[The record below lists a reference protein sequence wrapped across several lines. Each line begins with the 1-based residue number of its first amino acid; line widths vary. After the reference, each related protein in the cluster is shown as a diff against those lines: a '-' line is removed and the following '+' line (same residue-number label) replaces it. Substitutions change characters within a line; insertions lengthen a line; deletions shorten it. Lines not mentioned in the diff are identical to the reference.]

1 MPNPYTSQSV
11 GFGQYYDP
19 EQEAL
24 NRQRE
29 MAQMLRQRAMNQDN
43 ANEVVAGRVIP
54 YSWAQGLSKV
64 ASGYMGGKMAQDIE
78 EKQADI
84 YKKQME
90 NRGKALEEFQRT
102 YQGTP
107 ETQAQSMAP
116 TVGNTL
122 QNPQMITQP
131 AVAGNPQAAYAALL
145 RSNDPALAQMGMQGI
160 AMLPQIEARKQEQAQ
175 ARQDRLDLVK
185 QQIEARKEAQQQN
198 FENQKALRAI
208 AAANGGGQPYFQPIQ
223 TAQGVMAFNARTG
236 RMEPVQGGGQG
247 IVGAQYDP
255 SLQGQL
261 AGAKAS
267 GTAEGKTVTERRL
280 EAPQAIQQG
289 EQTIQLVDDLL
300 KAPGFKQSVGA
311 SRLLGVQ
318 NIPGTAAKDFDVRLD
333 QLKGKQF
340 LEAFQSLKGGGQ
352 ITEVEGKKATDAISR
367 MNAASS
373 EAEFTKAARE
383 FQDVIRTGINRA
395 KGYQGNSGQSVQAQP
410 ARVRRFNPA
419 TGMIE

>member
-29 MAQMLRQRAMNQDN
+29 MAQLLRQRALAPDEANQ
-43 ANEVVAGRVIP
+43 VVGGRVLP
-54 YSWAQGLSKV
+54 YSLTQGLSKV
-64 ASGYMGGKMAQDIE
+64 LSGYLGGSMAQE
-78 EKQADI
+78 AEGKQADL
-84 YKKQME
+84 YKRQME

-107 ETQAQSMAP
+107 EAQVQSMAP
-116 TVGNTL
+116 TVGNSP
-122 QNPQMITQP
+122 QNPQMVTQSAVP
-131 AVAGNPQAAYAALL
+131 ANPQAAYAALL
-145 RSNDPALAQMGMQGI
+145 RSGDPALAQMGMQGI
-160 AMLPQIEARKQEQAQ
+160 AALPQLEQRKQDREEQRQFQREQLQAQLEARRES
-175 ARQDRLDLVK
+175 
-185 QQIEARKEAQQQN
+185 QQQA

-208 AAANGGGQPYFQPIQ
+208 AGASGAQPYFQPIQ
-223 TAQGVMAFNARTG
+223 TAQGVMAFNSRTG

-267 GTAEGKTVTERRL
+267 GTAEGKTATERRL
-280 EAPQAIQQG
+280 EAPQVIQQG

-300 KAPGFKQSVGA
+300 KAPGFKQAVGG
-311 SRLLGVQ
+311 SRLLGIQ

-395 KGYQGNSGQSVQAQP
+395 KGYQGNSGQMPNQAQP
-410 ARVRRFNPA
+410 ARVRRYNPA